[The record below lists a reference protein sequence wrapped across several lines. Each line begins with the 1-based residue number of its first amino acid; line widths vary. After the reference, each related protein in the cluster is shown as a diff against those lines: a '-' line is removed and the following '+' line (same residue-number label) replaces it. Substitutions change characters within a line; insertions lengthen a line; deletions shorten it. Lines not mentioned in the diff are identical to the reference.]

1 MKLLVSNTPI
11 EEHRCGSRK
20 VYVKRE
26 DLCCDGPSFSKLRG
40 VASHIQSRPEQT
52 IGVLDTF
59 HSRAGWGVAHLC
71 KSLGRKAVVFF
82 PVYKSDMLIR
92 GNQLK
97 AKELGA
103 DVRGITAGRSCI
115 LYHRA
120 KKDLAEYYPDTY
132 MLPNALK
139 CPESIVETAK
149 EVMTVPDKFMKDTM
163 WVVSVSSGTIAAGVH
178 LGLIQRNARVGMLLH
193 EGYSRPE
200 KSVIDYVTKYSPDQ
214 GNVMLSV
221 VDEGYEYKQAA
232 AGTAP
237 FPCNRYYD
245 LKAWRWLEQNGS
257 LAAFPK
263 ILFWNIGA

>member
-1 MKLLVSNTPI
+1 MKLLTSNTPI
-11 EEHRCGSRK
+11 EKHRCGKRD
-20 VYVKRE
+20 VHVKRE

-40 VASHIQSRPEQT
+40 VAAHIQVRSEGT

-71 KSLGRKAVVFF
+71 RALSRRAVVFY
-82 PVYKSDMLIR
+82 PVYKGDLLIR

-97 AKELGA
+97 ARELGA
-103 DVRGITAGRSCI
+103 DIRGLTAGRSCI

-120 KKDLAEYYPDTY
+120 KKDLAEQYHDGY

-139 CPESIVETAK
+139 CPETIEETAK
-149 EVMTVPDKFMKDTM
+149 EVMTVPERFMKDTL
-163 WVVSVSSGTIAAGVH
+163 WVVSISSGTIAAGVY
-178 LGLIQRNARVGMLLH
+178 LGLVQRKARVGLLLH

-200 KSVIDYVTKYSPDQ
+200 KSVIDYVTKYTPDQ
-214 GNVMLSV
+214 GHVMMSV

-232 AGTAP
+232 AGVAP

-245 LKAWRWLEQNGS
+245 LKAWRWLERNGS
-257 LAAFPK
+257 LSNYSK
-263 ILFWNIGA
+263 IMFWNIGA